1 MNESWSRKKTEI
13 GGGEKMGGGK
23 LRVGR
28 VLGKRKEYMQGLGE
42 WVCEAHWRKNGKG
55 PIRLEH

>member
-13 GGGEKMGGGK
+13 GGGEK

-42 WVCEAHWRKNGKG
+42 WGCEAHWRKNGKG